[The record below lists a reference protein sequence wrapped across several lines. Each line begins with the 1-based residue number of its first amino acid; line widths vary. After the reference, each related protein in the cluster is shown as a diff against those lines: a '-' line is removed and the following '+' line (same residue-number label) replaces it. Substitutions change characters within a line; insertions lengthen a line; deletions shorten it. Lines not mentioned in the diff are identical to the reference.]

1 MKLSAHFLVKGQ
13 DYGKVYIF
21 KDIVAANVSEV
32 DSHVMLLVPDL
43 ELSPEIVLDPIQI
56 LCID

>member
-13 DYGKVYIF
+13 DYRKVYTF

-32 DSHVMLLVPDL
+32 DTHVKVFRVIC
-43 ELSPEIVLDPIQI
+43 EICGLNTAHFIVF
-56 LCID
+56 

>member
-13 DYGKVYIF
+13 DYRKVYTF

-32 DSHVMLLVPDL
+32 DTHV
-43 ELSPEIVLDPIQI
+43 I
-56 LCID
+56 LFVGIYALNDHAMVFV